1 VSDHIFVCQG
11 YRLCL
16 FLRFVFSILELFRQ
30 CGTFCHPDVNRED
43 PKTHDKFIR
52 LKDAYSVIGNV
63 ATRREYDRELAVQ
76 LQYHAQNARRSGYD
90 AMYKPGWS

>member
-1 VSDHIFVCQG
+1 M
-11 YRLCL
+11 RLFFFNFQL
-16 FLRFVFSILELFRQ
+16 
-30 CGTFCHPDVNRED
+30 HPDVNRED

-76 LQYHAQNARRSGYD
+76 LQYHAQSIRRSGYD
-90 AMYKPGWS
+90 AMYKQEGGFKGYD